1 MMKNIL
7 KFSKWIISEA
17 IKTPHFEERREE
29 RLLNNPKILF
39 PEIIINKFDE
49 NTLMEMESIAKE
61 KIVAEF
67 DRRIKKIEMEDFN
80 PSIYTTIPLMRI
92 FVSYMGNKYPLNLK
106 VENEKNYFNEKME
119 YFGNQIYI
127 PISLNTIRTIKIYK
141 DDFTEDQIDFKN
153 RWHFNNN
160 PLIYSK
166 KDRANLRYEITP
178 IGKDFDDVLLATSS
192 GTIRDFGEEQIVR
205 GTDGS
210 LGKSNKPHAYRLSPG
225 REIKWKTKNPD
236 WAFPGGFALG
246 EIERV
251 ENDYIDTT
259 GKEPKRKIKGER
271 VLLSIIVKNPKGGPD
286 FKTKKDFGLRDEI
299 YLIPSGSEKFSRL
312 EIVNPK
318 FISPK
323 ETKDPIAIN
332 CKEAY

>member
-7 KFSKWIISEA
+7 KFSRWVISEA

-39 PEIIINKFDE
+39 PEIITNSFDE
-49 NTLMEMESIAKE
+49 NTLREMERIAKE

-67 DRRIKKIEMEDFN
+67 DGRIKKIESEDFN
-80 PSIYTTIPLMRI
+80 PSIYTAIPLMRI

-127 PISLNTIRTIKIYK
+127 PISLNTIRTIKIYR

-160 PLIYSK
+160 PLIYRK
-166 KDRANLRYEITP
+166 KDKANLRYEETP
-178 IGKDFDDVLLATSS
+178 IGKDFDYELLATTS
-192 GTIRDFGEEQIVR
+192 GTIRNFGEEQTVR
-205 GTDGS
+205 DTGGS
-210 LGKSNKPHAYRLSPG
+210 FGKSNKPHAYRLTNG
-225 REIKWKTKNPD
+225 REIKWKTKNPN
-236 WAFPGGFALG
+236 WAFPGGLALG
-246 EIERV
+246 VIERV

-259 GKEPKRKIKGER
+259 GKEPKKKIKGER
-271 VLLSIIVKNPKGGPD
+271 VILSIIVKNPKGGPD
-286 FKTKKDFGLRDEI
+286 FKTKKDFGLGDEI
-299 YLIPSGSEKFSRL
+299 YLIPPKSEKFSKL

-318 FISPK
+318 FISPVDP
-323 ETKDPIAIN
+323 KDPIAIN

>member
-7 KFSKWIISEA
+7 KFSRWVISEA

-39 PEIIINKFDE
+39 PEIITNSFDE
-49 NTLMEMESIAKE
+49 NTLNEMERIAKE

-67 DRRIKKIEMEDFN
+67 DGRIKKIESEDFN
-80 PSIYTTIPLMRI
+80 PSIYTAIPLMRI

-127 PISLNTIRTIKIYK
+127 PISLNTIRTIKIYR

-160 PLIYSK
+160 PLIYRK
-166 KDRANLRYEITP
+166 KDKANLRYEETP
-178 IGKDFDDVLLATSS
+178 IGKDFDYELLATTS
-192 GTIRDFGEEQIVR
+192 GTIRNFGEEQTVR
-205 GTDGS
+205 DTGGS
-210 LGKSNKPHAYRLSPG
+210 FGKSNKPHAYRLTNG

-246 EIERV
+246 AIERV

-259 GKEPKRKIKGER
+259 GKEPKKKIKGER
-271 VLLSIIVKNPKGGPD
+271 VILSIIVKNPKGGPD
-286 FKTKKDFGLRDEI
+286 FKTKKDFGLGDEI
-299 YLIPSGSEKFSRL
+299 YLIPPKSEKFSKL
-312 EIVNPK
+312 EIANPK
-318 FISPK
+318 FISPVDP
-323 ETKDPIAIN
+323 KDPIAIN